1 MYRWS
6 DEFTCIAFTVGIQ
19 LMHSWI
25 IPLLLFWISD
35 ALLLCSIFTYMLL
48 PHLPAL
54 PFVPDCQP
62 FSLSLSS
69 SWTVQ
74 VNLMMYFALESIYK
88 HLHNCVIGTYSPS
101 ASYMASLVCFI
112 TFHLCAFILTLNI
125 APSKHIAE
133 MFQIMY
139 EMCQGLEIGLSKYS
153 LVVTWCCHVMT
164 PWRYYIY
171 F

>member
-1 MYRWS
+1 MIRWIHLHRLHCWHPTYAQLDHPTAAVLNIRCS
-6 DEFTCIAFTVGIQ
+6 PPVLHLYLHASSTSSCFTIRAR
-19 LMHSWI
+19 
-25 IPLLLFWISD
+25 
-35 ALLLCSIFTYMLL
+35 
-48 PHLPAL
+48 LPAI
-54 PFVPDCQP
+54 
-62 FSLSLSS
+62 LSLSS

-74 VNLMMYFALESIYK
+74 VNLIMYFALESIYK

-164 PWRYYIY
+164 RWRYYIY